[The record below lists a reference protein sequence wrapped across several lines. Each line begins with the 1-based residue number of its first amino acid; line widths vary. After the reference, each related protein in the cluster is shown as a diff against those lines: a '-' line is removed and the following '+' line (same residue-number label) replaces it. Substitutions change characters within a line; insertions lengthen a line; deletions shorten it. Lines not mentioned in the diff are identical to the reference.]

1 MSLDP
6 TKSLNMD
13 PKNSVT
19 VKKSNADC
27 CKDYTERIR
36 RKDIC
41 LYAEKERNRI
51 AEYRLKK
58 KRDNTEEQELERKHK
73 ERERK
78 RKS

>member
-6 TKSLNMD
+6 TKSLKMD
-13 PKNSVT
+13 PKKT

-27 CKDYTERIR
+27 CKDYKERIR

-41 LYAEKERNRI
+41 LYAVKERNRI

-58 KRDNTEEQELERKHK
+58 SKSWRESAKSVVEK
-73 ERERK
+73 ERAERN
-78 RKS
+78 